1 MKSLRD
7 YLSANGIDE
16 VQAMNL
22 LQDHGII
29 SDECVSVDDVVD
41 SGKALTWLNDNRN
54 LLYIKK

>member
-7 YLSANGIDE
+7 YLLANGIDE

-29 SDECVSVDDVVD
+29 SDECVVPEDVGD
-41 SGKALTWLNDNRN
+41 SGKALTWLNDRRH
-54 LLYIKK
+54 LLSIKP

>member
-7 YLSANGIDE
+7 YLLANGIDE

-22 LQDHGII
+22 LQDFGII

>member
-7 YLSANGIDE
+7 YLTKNRFDE

-22 LQDHGII
+22 LQEFGII

-41 SGKALTWLNDNRN
+41 SGKAIAWLNDNKN

>member
-7 YLSANGIDE
+7 YIEKNRFDE

-29 SDECVSVDDVVD
+29 SDECVSVDDVGD
-41 SGKALTWLNDNRN
+41 SGKALTWLHDRRH
-54 LLYIKK
+54 LLSIKQ